1 MKTTKRHF
9 LAVSSLLAGATLFA
23 QFASAQMR
31 TPPAS
36 SAEMEALYTTSIE
49 GRTLDILKP
58 LALTN
63 SVASNAVHDLII
75 AQYRVMRSRDELIN
89 AKLDAM
95 GKDINYANRAGEL
108 QAESQLLHQHFIAE
122 LTKLVPPEDIEKI
135 KDKMTYNKVKI
146 TYDAYNN
153 IVPNLTDSDKAK
165 IMELL
170 KAAREKAID
179 GGSASEKSDI
189 FQEYKNQIND
199 YLNAHGHDVDKAYK
213 DWETKQALAKA
224 GTGTG
229 NSSTNAMQ

>member
-1 MKTTKRHF
+1 MKTMRRQF
-9 LAVSSLLAGATLFA
+9 LAVSSLLAGAALFT
-23 QFASAQMR
+23 QTASAQMS

-36 SAEMEALYTTSIE
+36 PAEMEALYTSSIE
-49 GRTLDILKP
+49 SRTADILKS

-95 GKDINYANRAGEL
+95 GKDITYANRAGEL
-108 QAESQLLHQHFIAE
+108 EAESQLLHQHFLAE
-122 LTKLVPPEDIEKI
+122 LAKLVSAENIEKI

-153 IVPNLTDSDKAK
+153 IIPGLTDADKAK

-199 YLNAHGHDVDKAYK
+199 YLNAHGHDVAKAYK
-213 DWETKQALAKA
+213 DWEAKQALAKA
-224 GTGTG
+224 ATETG
-229 NSSTNAMQ
+229 NAKTNAVQ